1 MAVLQE
7 EKSTSVRNVTALQEP
22 PSASNKKQKKYVVL
36 AVNDRFDS
44 ALQKALVTYLEK
56 KFSSLSVLTVHH
68 NGDLQRV
75 LNRQLM
81 LVVLHDK
88 IGPIEE
94 TLEWVKKVKA
104 KNQDTPIPVLF
115 LTENEEVLVEAY
127 GKVLLP
133 FQEVDQYVV
142 FRNSTVKE
150 IEARI
155 DKVLDV
161 REARRSRRFST
172 NISVRFTSLQKPEM
186 KTGTITNLSVHG
198 ALLEGATGVI
208 FDLRDQLRLH
218 VPVGPFLP
226 KEQGEFISLSGR
238 VERVF
243 LGAGQAPISW
253 THVSESQFLTL
264 TTFVLH
270 LASQQ
275 SATGEIISLP
285 GHG

>member
-1 MAVLQE
+1 M
-7 EKSTSVRNVTALQEP
+7 
-22 PSASNKKQKKYVVL
+22 
-36 AVNDRFDS
+36 
-44 ALQKALVTYLEK
+44 
-56 KFSSLSVLTVHH
+56 
-68 NGDLQRV
+68 QRV

-88 IGPIEE
+88 VGPIEE

-104 KNQDTPIPVLF
+104 KNQDKPIPVLF

-142 FRNSTVKE
+142 FRNFTVKE
-150 IEARI
+150 IEERI

-172 NISVRFTSLQKPEM
+172 DISVRFTSLQTPEM
-186 KTGTITNLSVHG
+186 SAGKITNLSVHG
-198 ALLEGATGVI
+198 ALIEGSTGVT
-208 FDLRDQLRLH
+208 FHLRDQLRLH

-226 KEQGEFISLSGR
+226 KAQGEFISLSGR

-243 LGAGQAPISW
+243 LGAGQAAISW
-253 THVSESQFLTL
+253 THLTESQFLTL

-275 SATGEIISLP
+275 SATGKIISLP
-285 GHG
+285 GHK

>member
-22 PSASNKKQKKYVVL
+22 PYASNKKRKKYVLL
-36 AVNDRFDS
+36 AVSDQFDF

-68 NGDLQRV
+68 NGDMQRV

-88 IGPIEE
+88 VGPIEE

-104 KNQDTPIPVLF
+104 KNPDTPIPVLF

-150 IEARI
+150 IEQRI

-172 NISVRFTSLQKPEM
+172 NISVRFTSLQTPEM
-186 KTGTITNLSVHG
+186 KAATITNLSVHG
-198 ALLEGATGVI
+198 ALLEGGTGVT
-208 FDLRDQLRLH
+208 FHLRDQLRLH

-243 LGAGQAPISW
+243 LGDGQAGISW

-275 SATGEIISLP
+275 SAAGKIISLP
-285 GHG
+285 EHG